1 MSVEEN
7 KAVIRRWF
15 EASPKGDSATVRGLL
30 APNFVSYVG
39 SSPPM
44 RGFEA
49 YEQFTAG
56 FRNAFPD
63 IQFTVD
69 ELIGEGDKV
78 VARWTMRGTHQGNF
92 QGIPPTGKKVAVSGM
107 NISRLEGGKVVEDRA
122 EMDAL
127 GMMQQL
133 GVVPPPPGQG
143 S

>member
-7 KAVIRRWF
+7 KAIIRGWF
-15 EASPKGDSATVRGLL
+15 AASPKGESDTVRGLL
-30 APNFVSYVG
+30 APNFVAYVG
-39 SSPPM
+39 SSEPI

-49 YEQFTAG
+49 YEQFTAA
-56 FRNAFPD
+56 FRTAFPD
-63 IQFTVD
+63 IQITID
-69 ELIGEGDKV
+69 DLIGEGDKV

-92 QGIPPTGKKVAVSGM
+92 QGIPPTGKQVMVQGL